1 MEQASFREDN
11 SMTFK
16 FRTIFAGAF
25 LAALVALPLSAN
37 AQSKWL
43 PYEGHLQVH
52 FMIDHNGLST
62 QIGTF
67 RNITGEMTMDEN
79 KPEDAQVSV
88 RIEAASLDTAHAY
101 RDNFVREVFLNARK
115 FRYID
120 FKSTKVERTGDKTA
134 KLTGDLTMHG
144 VTHPVTLDVTFRKAG
159 KRPSGADHYGFV
171 ATGSL
176 NRLDWGIDAF
186 SSKSPPAVTGEKIDM
201 RIAAEF
207 VRQ

>member
-1 MEQASFREDN
+1 
-11 SMTFK
+11 MTLTL
-16 FRTIFAGAF
+16 RAAFA
-25 LAALVALPLSAN
+25 AALMVALYALPHTAQ

-67 RNITGEMTMDEN
+67 RQITGEMTMDEN
-79 KPEDAQVSV
+79 KPEDAELSV
-88 RIEAASLDTAHAY
+88 RIESASIDTAHAY
-101 RDNFVREVFLNARK
+101 RDNFVREVFLNSRK
-115 FRYID
+115 FRFID
-120 FKSTKVERTGDKTA
+120 FKSTKIERTGDKTA

-144 VTHPVTLDVTFRKAG
+144 VTKPVTLDVVFNKAG
-159 KRPSGADHYGFV
+159 KRPNGADHYGFS
-171 ATGSL
+171 ATGAL

-186 SSKSPPAVTGEKIDM
+186 SSKSPPAVTGETIEM
-201 RIAAEF
+201 RITAEF